1 MFNGLTEHHIT
12 QTWNPLVHHN
22 KYLKTHTLMFIT
34 FLHPLTCCFT
44 FHSFSCRY
52 SFTNI
57 AVVQFVVSFTGVEM
71 QTRPA
76 DIVAALLLD
85 STAAEAVTPLLH
97 AQNIAPVLVP
107 LQAFAAQRIVI

>member
-1 MFNGLTEHHIT
+1 ML
-12 QTWNPLVHHN
+12 
-22 KYLKTHTLMFIT
+22 IT
-34 FLHPLTCCFT
+34 FLHHLTCCFT
-44 FHSFSCRY
+44 FHSFSSCY
-52 SFTNI
+52 NFTNI
-57 AVVQFVVSFTGVEM
+57 AIVQYVVSFTGMEM

-107 LQAFAAQRIVI
+107 LEVFAAQRTQLSSESSKVRCAF